1 MKHPLKAAI
10 VALCAVPA
18 LTVALLAQ
26 TAAAKPKAVP
36 VEPIKDVGTIAKG
49 EKIVHDFVLRND
61 GNAPL
66 EITEVRPACGCTVA
80 EFDKTIAPGQT
91 GKVHIVLDTSTF
103 AGAIAK
109 GVEVLTN
116 DPATPRIELTVR
128 VKVEPY
134 VSVKPG
140 YARYI
145 MVQGEETQG
154 AIAQTLWVPDGTDM
168 DIVKIDSPFPHLKT
182 SFREAKTEERVADA
196 KGKQWRVEMQLT
208 KDAPVGAIAEYVT
221 VHTTHP
227 KQKLVQIP
235 VSGFVRPVVAVT
247 PAVADVGTVEVK
259 QPLKRVINV
268 RNFATE
274 AIKVTSVEDNVN
286 GLDISFEPLQDGREY
301 QITLTLL
308 PGLAKGPLN
317 GKLQLRTDSPKA
329 PVIDVDI
336 RGTVM

>member
-1 MKHPLKAAI
+1 MKRQVGSVILAVCAALI
-10 VALCAVPA
+10 LGLSPHVE
-18 LTVALLAQ
+18 
-26 TAAAKPKAVP
+26 AAGAPKAVA
-36 VEPIKDVGTIAKG
+36 VEPIKDVGTVAKS
-49 EKIVHDFVLRND
+49 EKVVHDFLIKNEGDAV
-61 GNAPL
+61 L
-66 EITEVRPACGCTVA
+66 EITQVRPSCGCTVA

-103 AGAIAK
+103 SGPIAK

-168 DIVKIDSPFPHLKT
+168 EIVKVDSPFPQLKT

-247 PAVADVGTVEVK
+247 PSVADVGTVEVK

-274 AIKVTSVEDNVN
+274 PIKVTSAQGNVQ
-286 GLDISFEPLQDGREY
+286 GVDVKLEPLQDGREY
-301 QITLTLL
+301 QVVLMLQ
-308 PGLAKGPLN
+308 PGIAKGPLN

-329 PVIDVDI
+329 PLIEVDI
-336 RGTVM
+336 KGTVM

>member
-1 MKHPLKAAI
+1 MKRQVGSVILAVCAAL
-10 VALCAVPA
+10 VLG
-18 LTVALLAQ
+18 LTPGVE
-26 TAAAKPKAVP
+26 AAGAPKAVA
-36 VEPIKDVGTIAKG
+36 VEPIKDVGTVAKS
-49 EKIVHDFVLRND
+49 EKVVHDFLIKNEGDAV
-61 GNAPL
+61 L
-66 EITEVRPACGCTVA
+66 EITQVRPSCGCTVA

-103 AGAIAK
+103 SGPIAK
-109 GVEVLTN
+109 GVQVITN
-116 DPATPRIELTVR
+116 DPATPKFELTLR
-128 VKVEPY
+128 AKVEPY

-154 AIAQTLWVPDGTDM
+154 SIAQTLWVPDGSDM
-168 DIVKIDSPFPHLKT
+168 EIVKVDSPFPYLKT
-182 SFREAKTEERVADA
+182 SFREAKAEERVPDA

-221 VHTTHP
+221 VHTNHP

-247 PAVADVGTVEVK
+247 PSVADIGTVEVK
-259 QPLKRVINV
+259 QPLKRVLNV

-274 AIKVTSVEDNVN
+274 PIKLTGAEGNVKGVDVSVE
-286 GLDISFEPLQDGREY
+286 SLQDGREY
-301 QITLTLL
+301 QVVLMLQ

-329 PVIDVDI
+329 PVIEVDLK
-336 RGTVM
+336 GTVM